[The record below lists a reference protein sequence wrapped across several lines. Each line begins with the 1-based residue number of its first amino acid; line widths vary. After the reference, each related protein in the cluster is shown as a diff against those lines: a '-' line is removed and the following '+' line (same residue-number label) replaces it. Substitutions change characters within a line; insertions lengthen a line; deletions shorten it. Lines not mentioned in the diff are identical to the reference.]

1 MAGTV
6 DNNPNT
12 VIYYAVEIKRMSEY
26 GVLTGYKSSFF
37 TQSTENTDNKEI
49 LVSVSLT
56 QKMYAPSCLEIKLQT
71 TEDLSN
77 FRGRLISLYT
87 YIYKN
92 RCIEF

>member
-37 TQSTENTDNKEI
+37 TQSTENTDNK
-49 LVSVSLT
+49 
-56 QKMYAPSCLEIKLQT
+56 
-71 TEDLSN
+71 
-77 FRGRLISLYT
+77 
-87 YIYKN
+87 
-92 RCIEF
+92 